1 MYYNTRARFTETDY
15 KFIIETLTAAEE
27 DRTAIRQLTADP
39 EMLSELLHHDKLF
52 DRATSIPPIFLSISP
67 HMFFYLFVYRALVSK
82 NLANDDVVDY
92 IAGICIEF
100 RSSHN
105 LWQFSSKDEKMVY
118 SVDLL
123 NMLGD
128 VDKHQQYY
136 LRRYI
141 GNVTLFLTGF
151 FPDYIFQRSKK
162 KGAPPLEYYEKLGRT
177 QFETAAS
184 DSLNYDIETAP
195 VLNTLA
201 ERFVDI
207 RSALNIYTDAY
218 LHLNSKK
225 HSLEI
230 IERQVATLDEES
242 FRQSLEL

>member
-1 MYYNTRARFTETDY
+1 MYYRTRIQFTENDFE
-15 KFIIETLTAAEE
+15 FITQTLGKTPKEQSALRQLLVDPFTLT
-27 DRTAIRQLTADP
+27 
-39 EMLSELLHHDKLF
+39 ELLHEKHLF
-52 DRATSIPPIFLSISP
+52 QQSMTIPPLFLSISP
-67 HMFFYLFVYRALVSK
+67 SLFFYMFIYRALDTK
-82 NLANDDVVDY
+82 ELADDDVVDY
-92 IAGICIEF
+92 VAGICVEF
-100 RSSHN
+100 RSSHT
-105 LWQFSSKDEKMVY
+105 LWQLTSQGEKMVY

-123 NMLGD
+123 NMIGD

-141 GNVTLFLTGF
+141 GNSALFLTGF

-184 DSLNYDIETAP
+184 DSLNYDAETAP

-218 LHLNSKK
+218 LHLNKKK

-230 IERQVATLDEES
+230 IERQAATLDEES